1 MDVFPRTAPLEPY
14 GVPMGMELSLANN
27 DVFENAEESDVRRA
41 FESSN
46 DFGPYAILSPSDEE
60 FLQVAEAQWA
70 TRETDDVGAWCQ
82 DYEAKTAH
90 LPRNARKPAWYVL
103 EYRDPDQDAVFIA
116 TCVLSRSEVCET
128 VLDYIQ
134 GGTKWRRGRSW
145 EHLAD

>member
-1 MDVFPRTAPLEPY
+1 
-14 GVPMGMELSLANN
+14 MGMELSLANN
-27 DVFENAEESDVRRA
+27 DVYPDAGEDEVRQAFSEESD
-41 FESSN
+41 
-46 DFGPYAILSPSDEE
+46 FGNYAILSPSDEE

-70 TRETDDVGAWCQ
+70 TRETEDVGAWCR

-103 EYRDPDQDAVFIA
+103 EYRDPDQETVFIA
-116 TCVLSRSEVCET
+116 THVLSRDEVRD
-128 VLDYIQ
+128 VALDYVR

>member
-1 MDVFPRTAPLEPY
+1 MDVIPARRHFEPY

-27 DVFENAEESDVRRA
+27 DVFENAEESDVLRA
-41 FESSN
+41 FDDST

-70 TRETDDVGAWCQ
+70 TRETEDVGAWCQ

-116 TCVLSRSEVCET
+116 TRVLSRSEVCEA
-128 VLDYIQ
+128 VLDYIR

>member
-1 MDVFPRTAPLEPY
+1 
-14 GVPMGMELSLANN
+14 MGMELSLANN
-27 DVFENAEESDVRRA
+27 DTFPDAGEDEIRRA
-41 FESSN
+41 FADES

-82 DYEAKTAH
+82 DYEAKTGH
-90 LPRNARKPAWYVL
+90 LPRNARRPAWYVL
-103 EYRDPDQDAVFIA
+103 EYRDPEQDAVFIA
-116 TCVLSRSEVCET
+116 TRVLSRSEVCEA
-128 VLDYIQ
+128 VLDYIR

>member
-1 MDVFPRTAPLEPY
+1 
-14 GVPMGMELSLANN
+14 MELSLANN
-27 DVFENAEESDVRRA
+27 DVYPDAGEAEVWQTFAEET
-41 FESSN
+41 

-70 TRETDDVGAWCQ
+70 TRETDDVGAWCR
-82 DYEAKTAH
+82 DYESKIAH
-90 LPRNARKPAWYVL
+90 LPRNARRPAWYVL

-116 TCVLSRSEVCET
+116 THVLSRAEVRDA
-128 VLDYIQ
+128 VLDYVQ